1 MKFLKKL
8 TVLALIVCFSVVPMF
23 AGCDLFTLNQGMYLK
38 QPVATVDDT
47 TTITMEEL
55 INAYSSYGNSTYDSS
70 STVTKKGIES
80 TLDLLVNRAVLVD
93 YLTDEEK
100 SGSEYISLTTAEK
113 NDIWRNVYKYF
124 NEQISKIETTLR
136 TDAGLTTSSDTSS
149 SDSTKATYSA
159 YTKTYTLVSVNGQYV
174 LQQVVD
180 PTTVENDSVAPYDES
195 DTTLTEEQKAEDTYN
210 NFRKYHWDYTDSHIN
225 DAEGT
230 TNTAVSYSDKA
241 MIKFIKNLIKA
252 ESGENLDT
260 VTENVFMREVKRVYK
275 NYYENEILTVY
286 QNNFDANVNITTDM
300 VVAKYKELYAAQ
312 CETYNVRSAQYTTD
326 MNSTS
331 TTVYY
336 QADPSDWFRVSHILV
351 KYTDDENTEMTNWA
365 TKLNNQGCTL
375 AEYNEALTEIK
386 SRALNS
392 ATKILNELKTKL
404 SQATSTEE
412 KFSIFQDYA
421 YLYSEDTA
429 SLGLE
434 NDMAISRTGK
444 DSMVEAFQD
453 ASKELSDGQEGDI
466 SNCVESTYGFHI
478 IMYLG
483 EFEDISTS
491 LNNNALLAKLDVS
504 QLSKL
509 TNKTMLDKVIESISL
524 STYSNHETQLLK
536 VLKKDLTITYYP
548 DAYKVLYS

>member
-1 MKFLKKL
+1 VKFLKKL

-23 AGCDLFTLNQGMYLK
+23 AGCDLFQLNQSMYLK
-38 QPVATVDDT
+38 QAVATVDDT
-47 TTITMEEL
+47 STITMEEL
-55 INAYSSYGNSTYDSS
+55 INAYSSYGNSTYDNSS
-70 STVTKKGIES
+70 SVTKKGIES

-100 SGSEYISLTTAEK
+100 SGSEFVSLTTAEK

-124 NEQISKIETTLR
+124 NEQISKLETTLR

-149 SDSTKATYSA
+149 SDSTKAKYSA
-159 YTKTYTLVSVNGQYV
+159 YKKTYSLVSVEGQYV
-174 LQQVVD
+174 LQQVTDATV
-180 PTTVENDSVAPYDES
+180 VENESVAPYDEN
-195 DTTLTEEQKAEDTYN
+195 DTTLTETQKAEDTYN

-241 MIKFIKNLIKA
+241 MTKFIKNLIKS
-252 ESGENLDT
+252 ESGQNLDT

-286 QNNFDANVNITTDM
+286 QNNFNANVNITTDM
-300 VVAKYKELYAAQ
+300 VIAKYKELYASQ
-312 CETYNVRSAQYTTD
+312 NETYNVRSAQYVTD
-326 MNSTS
+326 MNSTT

-351 KYTDDENTEMTNWA
+351 KYTDAENTEMTDWA
-365 TKLNNQGCTL
+365 TKLNNQGCSL
-375 AEYNEALTEIK
+375 EEYNYELTQIK
-386 SRALNS
+386 LRALNS
-392 ATKILNELKTKL
+392 ATKIWNELNAKL
-404 SQATSTEE
+404 SQATSIEE
-412 KFSIFQDYA
+412 KYSIFQDYA
-421 YLYSEDTA
+421 YLYSEDTG

-434 NDMAISRTGK
+434 NDMAISRTGQDK
-444 DSMVEAFQD
+444 MVASFQK
-453 ASKELSDGQEGDI
+453 ASIDLSDGQVGDI

-483 EFEDISTS
+483 EFENIATS
-491 LNNNALLAKLDVS
+491 LNNDALLAKLDVS

-548 DAYKVLYS
+548 DAYKNLYS